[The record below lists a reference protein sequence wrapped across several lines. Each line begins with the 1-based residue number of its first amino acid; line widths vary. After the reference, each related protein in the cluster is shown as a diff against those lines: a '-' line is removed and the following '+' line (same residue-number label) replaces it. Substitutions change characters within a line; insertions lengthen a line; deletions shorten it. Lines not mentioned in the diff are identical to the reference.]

1 MNYPELLRHIREYAL
16 AYYKTHTNDKLI
28 YHDKG
33 HTEDM
38 VTAAM
43 QIGNHYQLNDRD
55 FFIVQAAAWFHDL
68 GYMVDIAHHEAQSAV
83 LALNFLQKHNAN
95 EEDIDAVKGC
105 ILATQMPQKPVSLLD
120 KIVCDADLFHLGTD
134 DFFKKDKL
142 LLKEINALYNKDIG
156 KQEWR
161 RKSIQFLEE
170 HHYHTDYC
178 QLLLNSGKEAN
189 IQTLKNKVAAAE
201 KKAEDK
207 ADEKHTETMQETA
220 LTTFNDDSEKP
231 EKDGKKKKADR
242 PDKGIETMFRI
253 SSSNHQRLSD
263 MADNKAH
270 IMITVNSIILSAVI
284 SLLLRKLTD
293 YEYLTIPTFI
303 LLSISLLAMTFSIL
317 ATRPSIPTGIFKR
330 ADVDERRV
338 NLLFFGNFYKMPL
351 EDYTYGM
358 VKMMEDKE
366 FLYGSLIKDVYAQGV
381 VLGKKYRLL
390 RIAYNVFMFGLI
402 ASVLAFIIASALYS
416 KGHK

>member
-16 AYYKTHTNDKLI
+16 AYYKTHANDKLI

-38 VTAAM
+38 VAAAM

-95 EEDIDAVKGC
+95 DEDIDAIKGC
-105 ILATQMPQKPVSLLD
+105 ILATQMPQKPVTLLD
-120 KIVCDADLFHLGTD
+120 KIICDADLFHLGTD
-134 DFFKKDKL
+134 DFFKKDKQ
-142 LLKEINALYNKDIG
+142 LLKEINALYHKDLS
-156 KQEWR
+156 KLEWR
-161 RKSIQFLEE
+161 RKSIHFLEE

-189 IQTLKNKVAAAE
+189 IQTLKNKIAAAE

-207 ADEKHTETMQETA
+207 AEEKHTETMQETA
-220 LTTFNDDSEKP
+220 ITTVDDDSAKP

-390 RIAYNVFMFGLI
+390 RIAYNIFMFGLI
-402 ASVLAFIIASALYS
+402 AAVLAFIIASALYS

>member
-1 MNYPELLRHIREYAL
+1 MRIMNYPELLRHIREYAL
-16 AYYKTHTNDKLI
+16 AYYRTHADEKLI
-28 YHDKG
+28 YHDKE

-38 VTAAM
+38 VSAAM

-68 GYMVDIAHHEAQSAV
+68 GYMVDIAHHEAQSTV
-83 LALNFLQKHNAN
+83 LAVNFLKKHNAN
-95 EEDIDAVKGC
+95 EEDIDAIKGC
-105 ILATQMPQKPVSLLD
+105 ILATQMPQKPVTLLD

-142 LLKEINALYNKDIG
+142 LLKEINALYQKDLG
-156 KQEWR
+156 KLEWR
-161 RKSIQFLEE
+161 RKSIQFLEN

-201 KKAEDK
+201 KKAE
-207 ADEKHTETMQETA
+207 EKHTETMQQTV
-220 LTTFNDDSEKP
+220 LTTINDEAEKSEA
-231 EKDGKKKKADR
+231 DGKKKKVER

-317 ATRPSIPTGIFKR
+317 ATRPSIPTGIFQR

>member
-1 MNYPELLRHIREYAL
+1 MNYPELLRQIREYAL
-16 AYYKTHTNDKLI
+16 AYYKTHADDKLI

-38 VTAAM
+38 VIAAM

-55 FFIVQAAAWFHDL
+55 FFTLQAAAWFHDL

-83 LALNFLQKHNAN
+83 LAENFLQKHNAN
-95 EEDIDAVKGC
+95 QDDIDAVKAC
-105 ILATQMPQKPVSLLD
+105 ILATQMPQKPVTLLD
-120 KIVCDADLFHLGTD
+120 KIICDADLFHLGTD
-134 DFFKKDKL
+134 DFFKKDKQ
-142 LLKEINALYNKDIG
+142 LLKEINALYHKDLS
-156 KQEWR
+156 KLEWR
-161 RKSIQFLEE
+161 RKSIQFLEA
-170 HHYHTDYC
+170 HRYHTDYC

-189 IQTLKNKVAAAE
+189 LQILKNKVAAAE
-201 KKAEDK
+201 KKADNKAEDNHIESIESTVFTT
-207 ADEKHTETMQETA
+207 ANVETEKQEQ
-220 LTTFNDDSEKP
+220 DD
-231 EKDGKKKKADR
+231 KKKKKDR
-242 PDKGIETMFRI
+242 PEKGIETMFRI

-317 ATRPSIPTGIFKR
+317 ATRPSIPTGIFQR
-330 ADVDERRV
+330 SDVDERRV

-351 EDYTYGM
+351 EDYSYGM

-390 RIAYNVFMFGLI
+390 RIAYNIFMFGLI
-402 ASVLAFIIASALYS
+402 ASVIAFIIASALYS

>member
-95 EEDIDAVKGC
+95 EEDIDEIKAC

-390 RIAYNVFMFGLI
+390 RIAYNIFMFGLI

>member
-1 MNYPELLRHIREYAL
+1 MNYPELLRHIREYTL

-43 QIGNHYQLNDRD
+43 QIGNHYQLNDRN

-95 EEDIDAVKGC
+95 EEDIDAIKGC
-105 ILATQMPQKPVSLLD
+105 VLATQMPQKPVSLLE

-142 LLKEINALYNKDIG
+142 LLKEINALYHKDLG
-156 KQEWR
+156 KLEWR

-207 ADEKHTETMQETA
+207 AEEKHTEPMQETA
-220 LTTFNDDSEKP
+220 LSTFNDDSEKP

-390 RIAYNVFMFGLI
+390 RIAYNIFMFGLI

>member
-16 AYYKTHTNDKLI
+16 AYYKTHANDKLI

-38 VTAAM
+38 VAAAM

-95 EEDIDAVKGC
+95 DEDIDAIKGS
-105 ILATQMPQKPVSLLD
+105 ILATQMPQKPVTLLD
-120 KIVCDADLFHLGTD
+120 KIICDADLFHLGTD
-134 DFFKKDKL
+134 DFFKKDKQ
-142 LLKEINALYNKDIG
+142 LLKEINALYHKDLS
-156 KQEWR
+156 KLEWR
-161 RKSIQFLEE
+161 RKSIHFLEE

-207 ADEKHTETMQETA
+207 AEEKHTETMQETA
-220 LTTFNDDSEKP
+220 VTTVDDDSEKP

-330 ADVDERRV
+330 ADVDEKRV
-338 NLLFFGNFYKMPL
+338 NLLFFGNFYRMPL

-390 RIAYNVFMFGLI
+390 RIAYNIFMFGLI

>member
-1 MNYPELLRHIREYAL
+1 MNYPELLRQIREYAL
-16 AYYKTHTNDKLI
+16 AYYKTHADEKLI

-38 VTAAM
+38 VSAAM
-43 QIGNHYQLNDRD
+43 EIGNHYQLNDRD
-55 FFIVQAAAWFHDL
+55 FFIIQAAAWFHDL
-68 GYMVDIAHHEAQSAV
+68 GYMVDIEHHEAQSAV
-83 LALNFLQKHNAN
+83 LAENFLQKHNTN
-95 EEDIDAVKGC
+95 EEDIDAIKAC
-105 ILATQMPQKPVSLLD
+105 ILATQMPQKPVTLLD

-142 LLKEINALYNKDIG
+142 LLKEINALYHKDLG
-156 KQEWR
+156 KLEWR
-161 RKSIQFLEE
+161 RKSIRFLED

-201 KKAEDK
+201 KKAENK
-207 ADEKHTETMQETA
+207 ADEKHTETMQSA
-220 LTTFNDDSEKP
+220 AITTVNDDSEKP

-390 RIAYNVFMFGLI
+390 RIAYNIFMFGLI
-402 ASVLAFIIASALYS
+402 AAVLAFIIASALYS